1 MKNVFFIFFI
11 LSFSSY
17 SQITRV
23 IYKKA
28 KYKVEREI
36 KVEKNV
42 IENIA
47 ISERVNEIKK
57 NIEKEFTREFELL
70 YNNNESQFKKI
81 EIIDIGEV
89 NEPFKLQIDNKIYY
103 KNIETKEKFYFDDSS
118 FDGKYIVELPYDQYK
133 WNITNESKTINGYLC
148 YKATTT
154 YEDIYNPITKRTLTF
169 TPTVWFT
176 PSIPSSFGPRGLDGL
191 PGLVLEASINNKMYF
206 YASKIEFDVKDAK
219 IEKITEGKK
228 ITLKDVENMLIKI
241 HNDRD

>member
-1 MKNVFFIFFI
+1 MLLNFFYV
-11 LSFSSY
+11 Y
-17 SQITRV
+17 SQTTRV

-28 KYKVEREI
+28 RYNTETEADKL
-36 KVEKNV
+36 KNASNPV
-42 IENIA
+42 AN
-47 ISERVNEIKK
+47 SEMYLKLKK
-57 NIEKEFTREFELL
+57 SFELEFNREFELL
-70 YNNNESQFKKI
+70 YNNTESQFKKI
-81 EIIDIGEV
+81 EVMKNDNDKELL
-89 NEPFKLQIDNKIYY
+89 NFEIDNEIYY
-103 KNIETKEKFYFDDSS
+103 KNIETKEKFYFDNSS

-154 YEDIYNPITKRTLTF
+154 YEDIYNPITKRKLTIMKE
-169 TPTVWFT
+169 VWFT
-176 PSIPSSFGPRGLDGL
+176 PSIPSSFGPIGLDGL

-241 HNDRD
+241 HNDRN